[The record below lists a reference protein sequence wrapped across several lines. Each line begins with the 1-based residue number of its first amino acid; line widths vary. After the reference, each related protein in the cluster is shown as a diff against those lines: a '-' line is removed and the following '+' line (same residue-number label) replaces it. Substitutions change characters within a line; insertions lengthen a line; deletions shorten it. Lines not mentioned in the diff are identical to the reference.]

1 MKLSRFSLF
10 GFLLIAGPASTQTLK
25 VEPTPNPAA
34 SGSAQVNL
42 SLTQDGSPILSWI
55 EPQKDGSFAFRYSIG
70 HGGHWALP
78 RTIAAHRRFFHHPAE
93 MPNMTA
99 LKDGTLIAE
108 WIEQPNKEGEAESE
122 AEFVYVSASAD
133 GVQWSTPSMASH
145 DRSQNQHGL
154 ASIIATGDHEA
165 SIFWLQALKG
175 EDGPVSLMRSTIGS
189 KGTELKEED
198 LDSDVCSCCPT
209 SAVRTA
215 RGLLVAY
222 RDHTKENIRDISV
235 IRDENG
241 KWTTPKSIYPDKWK
255 IDACPVNAASAS
267 AQGDKVGIS
276 WYTASGDKA
285 RVEFTS
291 SLDGGATFRKMSV
304 VSTGQAY
311 GYTAAAVD
319 DTGGAVVSWLERGD
333 NGARLLVRYVSSAG
347 VPGPVTQV
355 AEGTRKDLG
364 YPRLARS
371 GNDVWIAWNSAS
383 KVQTARL
390 TK

>member
-1 MKLSRFSLF
+1 MKRLSLF
-10 GFLLIAGPASTQTLK
+10 GFILIAAPAFAQTIK
-25 VEPTPNPAA
+25 VEPAPNPSAT
-34 SGSAQVNL
+34 GSSQVNW
-42 SLTQDGSPILSWI
+42 SFAQDGSPILSWI

-70 HGGHWALP
+70 HGGQWALP
-78 RTIAAHRRFFHHPAE
+78 RTIAANRHFFHHPAE

-108 WIEQPNKEGEAESE
+108 WIEQPSEASE
-122 AEFVYVSASAD
+122 AEFIYVSASAD
-133 GVQWSTPSMASH
+133 GMKWSAPVMASH
-145 DRSQNQHGL
+145 DKTQNQHGL
-154 ASIIATGDHEA
+154 ASIVATGDHEA

-189 KGTELKEED
+189 NGTELKEED

-209 SAVRTA
+209 SVVKTA

-222 RDHTKENIRDISV
+222 RDHTKQNIRDISI
-235 IRDENG
+235 IRYENG
-241 KWTTPKSIYPDKWK
+241 KWTTPKNVYPDKWE

-267 AQGDKVGIS
+267 AQGDKVAIS
-276 WYTASGDKA
+276 WYTASGDKP
-285 RVEFTS
+285 RVEFTAS
-291 SLDGGATFRKMSV
+291 SDGGATFGKTST

-311 GYTAAAVD
+311 GYTTTAVD

-333 NGARLLVRYVSSAG
+333 KGARLLVRYVSSAG

-355 AEGTRKDLG
+355 ADGTRKDLG
-364 YPRLARS
+364 YPRLARA
-371 GNDVWIAWNSAS
+371 GNDIWIAWNSTS